1 MDNAD
6 AVTSALRGLGFDV
19 TEMVDAGRDEMLAAA
34 WSFHER
40 LAQADDTVG
49 LFYYSGHAVQAEG
62 SNFLL
67 PADFRFTPK
76 MASIAHLT
84 LSGVPLGQM
93 LPGPGGAGS
102 LRIVLLDPVAP
113 PPDPTDLDPGLAS
126 IAPAANTI
134 VMVSTQPGSA
144 ASDGPVDGNL
154 FARAL
159 VRRLAEPGAG
169 IEMILRIVRTRWC
182 RKHSR
187 GRCRSWSSR
196 RQVSWNSFPP
206 CR

>member
-1 MDNAD
+1 MDGRNCAGARIMRLFLLAALLLSFLVGPADAQQRIALVIGNSAYVGSPRVANAVDNAD

-93 LPGPGGAGS
+93 LPGPGGAGCAQD
-102 LRIVLLDPVAP
+102 R
-113 PPDPTDLDPGLAS
+113 
-126 IAPAANTI
+126 PA
-134 VMVSTQPGSA
+134 
-144 ASDGPVDGNL
+144 
-154 FARAL
+154 R
-159 VRRLAEPGAG
+159 
-169 IEMILRIVRTRWC
+169 
-182 RKHSR
+182 
-187 GRCRSWSSR
+187 SR
-196 RQVSWNSFPP
+196 RTPGRP
-206 CR
+206 HGP